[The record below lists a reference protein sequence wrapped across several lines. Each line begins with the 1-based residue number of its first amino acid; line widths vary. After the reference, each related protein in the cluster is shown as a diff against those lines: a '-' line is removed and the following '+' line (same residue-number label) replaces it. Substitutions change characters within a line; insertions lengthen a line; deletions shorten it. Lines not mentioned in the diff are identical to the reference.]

1 MRLCHVPVPV
11 LALIVQLC
19 LAPICFGGDTGPAPA
34 LGDLLITRVIVVSSH
49 LAEPLPQQ
57 DVLIREGRIVTIS
70 ADPLARPAGTPVID
84 GRGRFLVPGLM
95 DSHVHVS
102 LLPGLGFTGTPRA
115 DAHPELVAAY
125 LEQQPRSY
133 LYHGVTQILDPNPG
147 LSWSSLADAPLG
159 PDAWRCEVVTTPGT
173 YPFVE
178 YEEEV
183 ARGLFPF
190 LVHDGPGTSPEEVV
204 ARIAATG
211 AVGIK
216 LYFEDGFGDQSR
228 WPLLDDDTVGRI
240 REAAHAHGLLLF
252 AHANAW
258 DMYAVALRNQVDIM
272 AHGLWNWG
280 PDNGAQ
286 GVPAGIAR
294 LLDTIARRGTG
305 YQPTTQVMAGL
316 GGLMDPAIL
325 DDPAVMRS
333 TPAAYLDFLR
343 TPEGQVFR
351 DEIIQDFGG
360 LEPPVIGNIIGRILG
375 RGERALLHLR
385 AAGHP
390 LLLGSDCPG
399 NPGHANQPGLTTYHE
414 MLALAAAGLT
424 PAEVM
429 AAGTVNNARRFGLD
443 HDHGTVEPGK
453 VANLLLLRED
463 PLVSVRAWDS
473 IETVVLHGR
482 ALPRETLGVR

>member
-1 MRLCHVPVPV
+1 M
-11 LALIVQLC
+11 
-19 LAPICFGGDTGPAPA
+19 
-34 LGDLLITRVIVVSSH
+34 
-49 LAEPLPQQ
+49 
-57 DVLIREGRIVTIS
+57 
-70 ADPLARPAGTPVID
+70 
-84 GRGRFLVPGLM
+84 
-95 DSHVHVS
+95 
-102 LLPGLGFTGTPRA
+102 
-115 DAHPELVAAY
+115 
-125 LEQQPRSY
+125 
-133 LYHGVTQILDPNPG
+133 TQILDPNPG

-316 GGLMDPAIL
+316 GGLVDPAIL
-325 DDPAVMRS
+325 DDPAV
-333 TPAAYLDFLR
+333 TR
-343 TPEGQVFR
+343 TTS
-351 DEIIQDFGG
+351 
-360 LEPPVIGNIIGRILG
+360 GRL
-375 RGERALLHLR
+375 
-385 AAGHP
+385 
-390 LLLGSDCPG
+390 
-399 NPGHANQPGLTTYHE
+399 PGLPAH
-414 MLALAAAGLT
+414 ARRAGLSRRDHPGLRRPGT
-424 PAEVM
+424 
-429 AAGTVNNARRFGLD
+429 AGDRQHHRP
-443 HDHGTVEPGK
+443 HPG
-453 VANLLLLRED
+453 A
-463 PLVSVRAWDS
+463 
-473 IETVVLHGR
+473 GR
-482 ALPRETLGVR
+482 AGATASAGRRASVAPGQRLPGQPRPRQPAGADHLPRDAWPWLRRGSRRPR